1 VLRCRHEPMRVQFAG
16 FAFAAASDEGTGSM
30 GQAISQSLHEEAVA
44 HAHLAERC
52 GELTWKHIE
61 AEYTQDI
68 DQIADT
74 LATEVPLAW
83 ALARES
89 DDEGSFRFLTGTT
102 VEEIHGQ
109 YEVLRQ
115 SIEIHGWDPL
125 IEIRQGWYLMTQGVA
140 TLKLVPGGETTQGQT
155 VNLFP
160 VGNDGILGELQV
172 GTVGRL
178 SDGRTPADDPRVP
191 HQRLAV
197 LASHDA
203 YREALA
209 AEDVEQIVSAHAP
222 KAAVAIRNYLTDE
235 SSLLD
240 ANDSA
245 ALARYFSELFLRYR
259 VRDVRLVNRL
269 VETWYAFAEL
279 HWIVEERA
287 GERRTLEFCT
297 AELSPIDPRGKYW
310 VRTGAGTDPVEV

>member
-1 VLRCRHEPMRVQFAG
+1 MSR
-16 FAFAAASDEGTGSM
+16 
-30 GQAISQSLHEEAVA
+30 AISQSLHEEAVA

-61 AEYTQDI
+61 AEYTQDVNR
-68 DQIADT
+68 IAAT
-74 LATEVPLAW
+74 LATDAPLSW
-83 ALARES
+83 ALAREA

-102 VEEIHGQ
+102 VEEIRGQ

-140 TLKLVPGGETTQGQT
+140 TLKLVPGGETTKGQT

-178 SDGRTPADDPRVP
+178 PDGRTPADDPRVP
-191 HQRLAV
+191 HQRIAV

-203 YREALA
+203 YREALV
-209 AEDVEQIVSAHAP
+209 AEDVEQIVAAHAP
-222 KAAVAIRNYLTDE
+222 KAAVTIRNYLTDE
-235 SSLLD
+235 SSVLD
-240 ANDSA
+240 TNDSG
-245 ALARYFSELFLRYR
+245 ALGRYFSDLFRRYR
-259 VRDVRLVNRL
+259 VRDVRLVNR
-269 VETWYAFAEL
+269 VAETWYAFAEL

-297 AELSPIDPRGKYW
+297 AELSPIDPHGKYW